1 MHVVAGTVLR
11 EAVLLV
17 FEVVGQAQGAEEVER
32 VQVVVL
38 ASGPLGMMLYHCGE
52 IGLMWTLALATSY
65 SKLLAPQH

>member
-1 MHVVAGTVLR
+1 VHAVAETVLR

-38 ASGPLGMMLYHCGE
+38 ASGLPGMMLYHYGE
-52 IGLMWTLALATSY
+52 IGLMWTLALVTSY

>member
-1 MHVVAGTVLR
+1 VHVVAGTVLR

-17 FEVVGQAQGAEEVER
+17 FEVVGQAQGAEEAER

-38 ASGPLGMMLYHCGE
+38 ASGPPGMMLYHCGE